1 MEWLWSLIG
10 ALIIGGLAGWL
21 ASSMMKGRAFGMVG
35 NIVLG
40 IVGAIGAQ
48 FLFVN
53 LLNIQWFSTWGWVGN
68 LIWAVIGAVIVLA
81 IASLFKR
88 DTA

>member
-1 MEWLWSLIG
+1 MDWLWSLIG
-10 ALIIGGLAGWL
+10 NIIIGGLAGWI
-21 ASSMMKGRAFGMVG
+21 ASSLLRGRGLGLVG

-40 IVGAIGAQ
+40 IVGAVLAQ

-53 LLNIQWFSTWGWVGN
+53 LLNLTWFSTWGWVGN
-68 LIWAVIGAVIVLA
+68 LMWGVIGAVIVLA

-88 DTA
+88 A